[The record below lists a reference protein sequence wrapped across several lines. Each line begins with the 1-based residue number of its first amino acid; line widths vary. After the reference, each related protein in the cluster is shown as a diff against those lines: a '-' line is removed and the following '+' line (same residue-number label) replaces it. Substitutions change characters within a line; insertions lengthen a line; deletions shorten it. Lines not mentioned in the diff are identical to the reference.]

1 MSSSD
6 VIPEAVQPP
15 PEGAERFVFCWLVG
29 RPRLLSV
36 LSSGLLHGLLGL
48 MFLCLTFETFRGR
61 PERAIVALAAPVS
74 DRILEDRLTVVEQPE
89 LETPASGLLNGG
101 QWQAVAA
108 SLKLDQ
114 DVRPLLVDAGEPSI
128 SGPTLQETLA
138 AEIAQKTPLSASG
151 PAQAV
156 SSGTGTGAGLGSGA
170 DSGSGF
176 FGLTPAGRRVV
187 YVLDC
192 SRSMNHP
199 HGSAAKTRFK
209 RMKVEL
215 VKSVA
220 ALPPESQFFFT
231 FFNSQPIPMPSLTA
245 VPATPGAVQQY
256 LSWMQPLQA
265 DGDTEPTEAIRLAL
279 RLQPDVLYFLT
290 DGSFIYRVQ
299 QELLHLQ
306 TGRTRL
312 HTLAFETPLTDGQ
325 KEAKR
330 LLAEGRDREARD
342 MVATNRELRVAR
354 EAYRAELFLQNLA
367 AAHGGRFILIP
378 HVESAASIAAP
389 AE

>member
-6 VIPEAVQPP
+6 VNPDAVQSP
-15 PEGAERFVFCWLVG
+15 PEGAEWFVSNWLAG
-29 RPRLLSV
+29 RPRLLSA

-48 MFLCLTFETFRGR
+48 MFLCLSFETSSGQ
-61 PERAIVALAAPVS
+61 PERAIHALAASVS
-74 DRILEDRLTVVEQPE
+74 DRSQEDLLAVVEQPE
-89 LETPASGLLNGG
+89 LETPATGFLNGG

-108 SLKLDQ
+108 SVEPVSDA
-114 DVRPLLVDAGEPSI
+114 RTLLVDGGKPAVA
-128 SGPTLQETLA
+128 GPTLQDALA
-138 AEIAQKTPLSASG
+138 AEIARKTALAVSG
-151 PAQAV
+151 PAQVV

-176 FGLTPAGRRVV
+176 FGLAPAGRRVV

-199 HGSAAKTRFK
+199 HDSAAKTRFK

-220 ALPPESQFFFT
+220 ALPPESQFFFI

-265 DGDTEPTEAIRLAL
+265 DGDTEPTEAIRIAL

-378 HVESAASIAAP
+378 HVESAAPLAAP